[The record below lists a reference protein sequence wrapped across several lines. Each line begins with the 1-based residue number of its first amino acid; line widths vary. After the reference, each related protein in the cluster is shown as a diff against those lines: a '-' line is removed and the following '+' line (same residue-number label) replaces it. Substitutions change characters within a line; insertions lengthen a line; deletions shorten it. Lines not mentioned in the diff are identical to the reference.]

1 MKNSWFI
8 WPLVILALL
17 LFTGAFS
24 GLLLPLIVFFIV
36 YKKINRENSQPHSTV
51 RRKVRSREN
60 LVRLSG
66 RQADMVN
73 DALEE
78 YFKTHETLT
87 LLEEIRLRPEKARY
101 NGIRGLVLLKGDDCI
116 ATLEDFGEQFPRVYN
131 EIIRLLLKFAEQP
144 QKQSESVAAKAP
156 VRPEQKKK
164 LDEAEEY
171 IEKINS
177 LNTEIKSESITNGL
191 YQTVALLKH
200 LAIAEEKFP
209 ENKDKLDK
217 LYDYY
222 LPILLD
228 ILENYKNIG
237 ESGSDHSDFKEAE
250 DRLDKTIML
259 INEAMKTIST
269 TMVEED
275 LMTMSADMSTLE
287 ALLKKDGLVRE
298 GTLSG
303 MKK

>member
-8 WPLVILALL
+8 WPFIIIGLMIV
-17 LFTGAFS
+17 TGAFS
-24 GLLLPLIVFFIV
+24 GLILPLLVFLII
-36 YKKINRENSQPHSTV
+36 YRKLNKENRQSRPQPH
-51 RRKVRSREN
+51 RNVRSREN

-66 RQADMVN
+66 KQADLVN
-73 DALEE
+73 NALED

-87 LLEEIRLRPEKARY
+87 LLEEISLRPEKARY
-101 NGIRGLVLLKGDDCI
+101 NGLRGLILLKGDDCI

-144 QKQSESVAAKAP
+144 QKQTEPVREKAP
-156 VRPEQKKK
+156 VRPEEKKK

-200 LAIAEEKFP
+200 LAISEEKFP

-250 DRLDKTIML
+250 DRLDKTIIL

-269 TMVEED
+269 TMVEDD

>member
-8 WPLVILALL
+8 WPILIIVLMTLV
-17 LFTGAFS
+17 GSFS
-24 GLLLPLIVFFIV
+24 GLLLPLIVFLII
-36 YKKINRENSQPHSTV
+36 YKQVSRKNRTERPQTKRN
-51 RRKVRSREN
+51 VRSREN
-60 LVRLSG
+60 ILRLSG
-66 RQADMVN
+66 RQASMV
-73 DALEE
+73 DEVLEE
-78 YFKTHETLT
+78 YFRNHETLT
-87 LLEEIRLRPEKARY
+87 LLDEIALRPEKAKY
-101 NGIRGLVLLKGDDCI
+101 TGIRSLILLKGNDCI

-131 EIIRLLLKFAEQP
+131 EIIRLLLKFAESP
-144 QKQSESVAAKAP
+144 QEKQEEVRTGSYVKA
-156 VRPEQKKK
+156 EEEKK
-164 LDEAEEY
+164 LDKAEEY

-200 LAIAEEKFP
+200 LAIAEKKFP
-209 ENKDKLDK
+209 ENKDKLNK
-217 LYDYY
+217 LYEYY

-237 ESGSDHSDFKEAE
+237 QSGTDHSDFKDAE
-250 DRLDKTIML
+250 DRLDKTIIL

-269 TMVEED
+269 TMVEDD